1 MSEFGWKVGTQDDLV
16 YLEGRKTEPN
26 GDYQVLSRGTLEPDP
41 ARGLAALLTKAADD
55 SDRLHGR
62 TPIHRPPASAQADEV
77 GQLRAALATLVDPD
91 DCQFDHHGDCQAH
104 GFFDGPCGHAV
115 AKELLAREENR

>member
-1 MSEFGWKVGTQDDLV
+1 MSEFGWRVGTQDDLV

-26 GDYQVLSRGTLEPDP
+26 GDYQLLSRGTLEPDQ

-62 TPIHRPPASAQADEV
+62 TR
-77 GQLRAALATLVDPD
+77 
-91 DCQFDHHGDCQAH
+91 
-104 GFFDGPCGHAV
+104 
-115 AKELLAREENR
+115 